1 MPSNQPPDGEPSR
14 GEQRVVPPSEGGGLN
29 EIVRRISQIAAQNEQ
44 LFHRLVE
51 GEQRFRGLARAVWK
65 VQEEERRR
73 LAREL
78 HDGIGQALT
87 ALINQLQRQ
96 QQRQQQR
103 LRNGDRSADDSLRES
118 ISIAEQALADVR
130 ELSRLL
136 RPPVLDDLGLRAG
149 LSWLAR
155 TMREHSGLRAMVEWD
170 ASDEE
175 RFDPEVETLV
185 FRLVQEGLN
194 NIVKHSGVSDATIA
208 VRRGAERLEI
218 EIADRGIGFDVRH
231 VLSSAAGATGLGLR
245 GMRDRVELFGGRLEV
260 RSSPGSGSRL
270 HVSIPLQSRE
280 AGATAQSPDVSAQEP
295 GHRDPPTE
303 D

>member
-1 MPSNQPPDGEPSR
+1 MPSSPPPSGEHPR
-14 GEQRVVPPSEGGGLN
+14 GEQRATLPTEGGLN
-29 EIVRRISQIAAQNEQ
+29 EIVHRISQIAAQNEQ
-44 LFHRLVE
+44 LFRRLVE

-96 QQRQQQR
+96 QHRAQS
-103 LRNGDRSADDSLRES
+103 GAGSADGSLQES

-155 TMREHSGLRAMVEWD
+155 TLREHAGLKTLVEWD
-170 ASDEE
+170 AAEEE

-185 FRLVQEGLN
+185 FRIVQEGLN

-208 VRRGAERLEI
+208 VRRVPGRLEI
-218 EIADRGIGFDVRH
+218 EICDQGKGFDARH
-231 VLSSAAGATGLGLR
+231 VLSSSAGATGLGLH
-245 GMRDRVELFGGRLEV
+245 GMRDRVELFGGSLEV

-270 HVSIPLQSRE
+270 TVSIPLQSRVDR
-280 AGATAQSPDVSAQEP
+280 P
-295 GHRDPPTE
+295 
-303 D
+303 